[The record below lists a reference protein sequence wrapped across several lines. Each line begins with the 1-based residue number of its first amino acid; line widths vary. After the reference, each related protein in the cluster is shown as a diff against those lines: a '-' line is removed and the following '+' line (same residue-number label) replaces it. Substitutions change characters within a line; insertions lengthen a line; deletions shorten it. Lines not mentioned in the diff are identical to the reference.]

1 MPTSS
6 PMPRQ
11 RSRSELERICKKWND
26 EYPVGKYVRVR
37 RDDGSQLITK
47 TRSEA
52 WVLSGHTAVIM
63 VEQITGAYLLDR
75 VTPIDTVHGGL
86 G

>member
-6 PMPRQ
+6 GQ
-11 RSRSELERICKKWND
+11 RSRSELERICKNWNAKHA
-26 EYPVGKYVRVR
+26 VGKWVRVR

-75 VTPIDTVHGGL
+75 VTPIDTVKGAAGD
-86 G
+86 